1 MILRRGSCCFK
12 DRAVI
17 LNVSEASLHLGFKS
31 RTPLQRLLRDGH
43 LDGYRAGDRGR
54 EVLLESAPPG
64 LPSLRERVRG
74 LTQYRAGSP
83 LWEVPQSAAPG
94 LDWPAL
100 AAKVNAYLGPD
111 WPAPPWSGDQLN
123 TVAMVLALAGDE

>member
-1 MILRRGSCCFK
+1 M
-12 DRAVI
+12 I

-43 LDGYRAGDRGR
+43 LDDYRAGDRGR

-74 LTQYRAGSP
+74 LTQYRTGSP

-94 LDWPAL
+94 
-100 AAKVNAYLGPD
+100 PD
-111 WPAPPWSGDQLN
+111 WPAIADHFNRYLGDSWPGAPFSAEQTATIEMCLSLAREA
-123 TVAMVLALAGDE
+123 VAGE

>member
-1 MILRRGSCCFK
+1 M
-12 DRAVI
+12 I
-17 LNVSEASLHLGFKS
+17 LNVSEASLHLGFKA

-43 LDGYRAGDRGR
+43 LDDYRAGDRGR

-74 LTQYRAGSP
+74 LTQYRTGSP

-94 LDWPAL
+94 
-100 AAKVNAYLGPD
+100 PD
-111 WPAPPWSGDQLN
+111 WPAIADQFNRYLGDRWPGAPFSAEQTATIEMCLSLAREA
-123 TVAMVLALAGDE
+123 VAGE